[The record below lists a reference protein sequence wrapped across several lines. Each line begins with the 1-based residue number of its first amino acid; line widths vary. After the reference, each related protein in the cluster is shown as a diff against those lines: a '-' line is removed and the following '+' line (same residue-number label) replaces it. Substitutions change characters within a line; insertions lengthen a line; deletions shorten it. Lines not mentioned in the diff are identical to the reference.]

1 MDKVSI
7 TRGAIFDYEQ
17 IVCFLPFPYSRLR
30 CEAETLIT
38 KRVAKGNDLRL
49 KYHDPDAKKDL
60 LLFVRKGYA
69 FGIMQ
74 MWILE
79 GICEECDYDPEM
91 EEDGR
96 IRKWLEVEIE

>member
-17 IVCFLPFPYSRLR
+17 IVCFMPFPYSVIRA
-30 CEAETLIT
+30 ETETLIT
-38 KRVAKGNDLRL
+38 KTLAKGNALRL
-49 KYHDPDAKKDL
+49 KYRDPAAKKDL
-60 LLFVRKGYA
+60 LLFLRKGYA

-79 GICEECDYDPEM
+79 GICEECDYEPEM

-96 IRKWLEVEIE
+96 IAKWLGVEIE